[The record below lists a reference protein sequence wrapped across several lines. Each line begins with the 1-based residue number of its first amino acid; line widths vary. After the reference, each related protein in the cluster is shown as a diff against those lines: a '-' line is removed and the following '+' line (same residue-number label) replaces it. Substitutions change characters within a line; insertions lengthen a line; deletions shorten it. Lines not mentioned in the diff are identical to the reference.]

1 MRSGVRN
8 NKSKLRFM
16 SQNATMKPKTSYV
29 NFEKIKVKSAQRIEK
44 HNKFDKF
51 KLGRSSRQKK
61 S

>member
-1 MRSGVRN
+1 
-8 NKSKLRFM
+8 M